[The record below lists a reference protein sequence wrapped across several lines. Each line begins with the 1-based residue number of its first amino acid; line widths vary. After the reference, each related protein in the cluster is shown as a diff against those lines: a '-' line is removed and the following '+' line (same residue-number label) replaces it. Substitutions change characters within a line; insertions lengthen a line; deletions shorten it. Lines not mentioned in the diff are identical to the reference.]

1 MRALRATS
9 SLVCRV
15 VLPISV
21 LSLAACSSGGEGGS
35 PGYSAIPNTAGAQVV
50 ADGDCSAAREVAAAL
65 TAINPSDS
73 TGLTALPDSIK
84 ALHDVVPDELKS
96 EIDLLGDTIGSFVGV
111 LERFDFDAAKVE
123 ADASAKAELDA
134 LDTPDVRT
142 AVADLQRWLDD
153 SCA

>member
-1 MRALRATS
+1 MRVLRATR

-21 LSLAACSSGGEGGS
+21 LSLAACSSGGEDGS
-35 PGYSAIPNTAGAQVV
+35 SAYQPIPDTAGAQVV

-65 TAINPSDS
+65 TAINPSDKA
-73 TGLTALPDSIK
+73 GLTALPDSIK

-123 ADASAKAELDA
+123 ADASAKAEFDA